1 MSLRDSLLAA
11 LVATIWGFN
20 FVVIDWGMDGVPPLV
35 FVAIRFAAVV
45 VPAVFLVARPAAPW
59 RTVVAVG
66 LFMSLGQF
74 GLPVRRDGRR
84 AQPGPGRAGAAGAG
98 DLHDRDRRR
107 RTPRAPN
114 LAQVVGVAV
123 GSVGLRGGRLSVAAA
138 T

>member
-35 FVAIRFAAVV
+35 FVAVRFAAVV
-45 VPAVFLVARPAAPW
+45 VPAIFLVTRPAAPW

-74 GLPVRRDGRR
+74 GFLYAAMDAGLTPGRR
-84 AQPGPGRAGAAGAG
+84 TA
-98 DLHDRDRRR
+98 
-107 RTPRAPN
+107 
-114 LAQVVGVAV
+114 
-123 GSVGLRGGRLSVAAA
+123 
-138 T
+138 